1 LHFISGHDITTV
13 NFANAKLTFSGLKAV
28 DYFGDGSFYLVDT
41 PGEGISCGNF
51 QQYGTDTNLNSEQH
65 LPGHLTA
72 LTDVTPNSFIVLG
85 GDTFHHAGQA
95 HPWPQFQMNFPCPAH
110 LLEESKSAIS
120 MDFFLLYSTT
130 YATRC
135 SSNVLNMHWILLW
148 RSNVYRPA
156 GMPILHIER
165 CWHGYA
171 QQLAWRP
178 VLHDEFQL
186 V

>member
-1 LHFISGHDITTV
+1 GDTSTFLNSTKLIIGPDTNLTTFPESPTATLQASDFIGPDITTV

-120 MDFFLLYSTT
+120 T
-130 YATRC
+130 
-135 SSNVLNMHWILLW
+135 
-148 RSNVYRPA
+148 
-156 GMPILHIER
+156 
-165 CWHGYA
+165 
-171 QQLAWRP
+171 
-178 VLHDEFQL
+178 
-186 V
+186 